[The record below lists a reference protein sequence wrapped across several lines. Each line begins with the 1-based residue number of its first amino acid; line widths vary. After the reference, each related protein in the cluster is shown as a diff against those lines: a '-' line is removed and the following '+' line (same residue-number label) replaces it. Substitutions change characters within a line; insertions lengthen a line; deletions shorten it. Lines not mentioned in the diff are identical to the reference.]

1 MRNEINHG
9 IYANLSRDGIAV
21 LMPDRNRL
29 VVTVAAHYKNVPLHN
44 VNGTALEN
52 LQTAVSQ

>member
-1 MRNEINHG
+1 MAH
-9 IYANLSRDGIAV
+9 ANLSRDGIAV

-29 VVTVAAHYKNVPLHN
+29 VVTVAAHYKNFPLYN
-44 VNGTALEN
+44 VNGTALQI

>member
-1 MRNEINHG
+1 MA
-9 IYANLSRDGIAV
+9 YANLSRDGIAV

-29 VVTVAAHYKNVPLHN
+29 VVTVAAHYKNFPLHN
-44 VNGTALEN
+44 GNGTALQI